1 MEGGRACRERWH
13 VQVILC
19 PEVQGT
25 RRQDTVGLLARV
37 AHGPCEANAAQQP
50 TSVASVA
57 FAFGYEAEKTFA
69 AAFKRVTSQPPST
82 YRGVGPHAEPDSTPT
97 ARSAP
102 VDRAVLRASTI
113 DVGRPAPRQHA
124 HEMAPPSQL
133 LDKSAQK
140 NGSPRVVR
148 RHLARYLASAGPSG
162 FFETCQASNACT
174 LITVALLRSPADLPV
189 QERPF

>member
-1 MEGGRACRERWH
+1 MHSERSLGWKVAELAENVGMSRSSFALKFKALVGRTPLDSWLELRMDHA
-13 VQVILC
+13 
-19 PEVQGT
+19 
-25 RRQDTVGLLARV
+25 RRMLRNSRQA
-37 AHGPCEANAAQQP
+37 
-50 TSVASVA
+50 VASVA
-57 FAFGYEAEKTFA
+57 FAFGYEAEKPFA

-140 NGSPRVVR
+140 NG
-148 RHLARYLASAGPSG
+148 
-162 FFETCQASNACT
+162 
-174 LITVALLRSPADLPV
+174 
-189 QERPF
+189 